1 MRGKGGTGKN
11 SNKESGRTVKIPNRI
26 LGRYQ
31 EVRKI
36 HTERN
41 KESGRHTRKEDQS
54 TLSRQSL
61 LRNFTGQESDRIMT
75 SRNRNSTR
83 PTKSC
88 HNEQK
93 TNWKENLSIFLVHIK
108 CNVFVTTFPPTY

>member
-41 KESGRHTRKEDQS
+41 KESGG
-54 TLSRQSL
+54 TLGKRIRAHSPGKASYGILQD
-61 LRNFTGQESDRIMT
+61 RNPTG
-75 SRNRNSTR
+75 
-83 PTKSC
+83 
-88 HNEQK
+88 
-93 TNWKENLSIFLVHIK
+93 L
-108 CNVFVTTFPPTY
+108 